1 MICQGHKPL
10 PSSGLAF
17 VGAGSN
23 VGDREELLKS
33 AVRRIT
39 EIPGVLTL
47 LSSPVYETL
56 PVGTAGPNNFLNAVF
71 QLTVR
76 LSPLTLFEHLQ
87 RIETELGRRPP
98 RSGPRPI
105 DLDLLFF
112 DDLVLGT
119 EALTVP
125 HPRVHLRAFV
135 LKPLADL
142 APSFCHPE
150 LGASISDLLT
160 ALSEPSEIL
169 GQVSE
174 ELIIEH
180 SAFSL

>member
-1 MICQGHKPL
+1 MNCRGHKTL
-10 PSSGLAF
+10 PTSGLTF

-23 VGDREELLKS
+23 VGDREELLRS
-33 AVRRIT
+33 AAR
-39 EIPGVLTL
+39 ELMAIPGVLTL
-47 LSSPVYETL
+47 TSSPIYETL
-56 PVGTAGPNNFLNAVF
+56 PVGSAGPNNFFNAVF

-76 LSPLTLFEHLQ
+76 LSPKTLFGHLQ
-87 RIETELGRRPP
+87 RIETALGRRPP

-112 DDLVLGT
+112 DDLILQT

-142 APSFCHPE
+142 VPGFCHPE
-150 LGASISDLLT
+150 RAVTVSDMLLALGDPT
-160 ALSEPSEIL
+160 EIL
-169 GQVSE
+169 GQVNAE
-174 ELIIEH
+174 PVMEH
-180 SAFSL
+180 LGIPR